1 MKLHR
6 LCHRRSVLQALAAL
20 GGTAALS
27 HSTGLLAKHLDLA
40 LKPLSTPD
48 ALSGR
53 TAFKASPV
61 QLAQVS
67 AESDDLAQLRFCTQ
81 LEEGRAAS
89 PKGATWDRPELR
101 VQFLEG
107 DTRIHQKI
115 MDIAS
120 TWSQYGNIRFKHVN
134 AGPAEIRVSF
144 QPKGSWSYVGKAAAL
159 IDPSEP
165 TMNYGWLTLDT
176 NDMEYQRVVLHEF
189 GHAIG
194 LMHEHQNPAAGIPW
208 DKEAV
213 YRYYERTQGW
223 PRDYIENNVLAVAG
237 ENFTNFSD
245 YDPDSI
251 MHYAVPNAL
260 TLGDWETTWNAEL
273 SEIDKAFVR
282 HVLYPV

>member
-1 MKLHR
+1 MKLHPS
-6 LCHRRSVLQALAAL
+6 CHRRTVLQALAAL

-27 HSTGLLAKHLDLA
+27 HSTGLLAKNLDLA
-40 LKPLSTPD
+40 LKPLSATD
-48 ALSGR
+48 ALTGR
-53 TAFKASPV
+53 SAFKEPTL
-61 QLAQVS
+61 QLAQ
-67 AESDDLAQLRFCTQ
+67 ANTGDDLAQLRFCTQ

-89 PKGATWDRPELR
+89 PKGAAWDRPELR

-107 DTRIHQKI
+107 DTRIHHKI

-120 TWSQYGNIRFKHVN
+120 TWSQHGNIRFKQVN

-159 IDPSEP
+159 IDSSEP

-176 NDMEYQRVVLHEF
+176 SDSEYQRVVLHEF

-194 LMHEHQNPAAGIPW
+194 LMHEHQNPEAGIPW
-208 DKEAV
+208 DEEAV

-223 PRDYIENNVLAVAG
+223 PRDYIESNVLAVAS

-251 MHYAVPNAL
+251 MHYAVPNSL
-260 TLGDWETTWNAEL
+260 TLGDWETAWNAEL
-273 SEIDKAFVR
+273 SETDKAFVR
-282 HVLYPV
+282 HVLYPA